1 MNSSIK
7 ECRRKKRKEVV
18 ISMKLGS
25 NKLSIACDVLVCG
38 GGCAGLDAALALAR
52 NGAKI
57 VLVERARICRRNYDH
72 RWASRL

>member
-1 MNSSIK
+1 
-7 ECRRKKRKEVV
+7 
-18 ISMKLGS
+18 MKLGS

-57 VLVERARICRRNYDH
+57 VLVERADLP
-72 RWASRL
+72 SEL